1 MYKRDY
7 WTGFGKK
14 REILRNIKKE
24 ELK

>member
-7 WTGFGKK
+7 YWVWKEKLETQ
-14 REILRNIKKE
+14 INIKKE